1 MNTKEKLIEKI
12 SHIKDEAILDDIM
25 EIVELELELTGDEI
39 KLTAE
44 QKLFIDEG
52 LKDIKSGNIITD
64 KEAKNMTKE
73 WLKKR

>member
-44 QKLFIDEG
+44 QKFFIDEG

-64 KEAKNMTKE
+64 KKAKNMTKE